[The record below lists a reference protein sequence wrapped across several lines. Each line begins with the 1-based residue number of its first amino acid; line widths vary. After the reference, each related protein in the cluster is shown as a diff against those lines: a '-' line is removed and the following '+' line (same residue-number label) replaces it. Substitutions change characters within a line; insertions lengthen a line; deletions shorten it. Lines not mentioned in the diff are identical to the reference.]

1 MGFECTA
8 GGPCFGTPFEVDL
21 KSGPI
26 RGINCKYYHKNGALC
41 MNSQNF
47 PDACNHV
54 IVSNLEKGN
63 VSDIFY
69 CFRKTFPILF

>member
-54 IVSNLEKGN
+54 I
-63 VSDIFY
+63 F
-69 CFRKTFPILF
+69 